1 RHQRRGTRHRRTG
14 ATRHPDLRP
23 LPQPEHDPGP
33 GGVRHLRRPGR
44 DRRSPG
50 PARRHRGGRRR
61 RRDRGA
67 AGARRT
73 GRPVR
78 PAGTGERQG
87 RPPAHVRAARL
98 GPGRLG
104 PMNAPSPS
112 LPPVGFAGVGNI
124 GAPMASCLLRAG
136 YPLRVLDPRPAA
148 VAPLRDA
155 GATVADQVA
164 DLAAC
169 QVVALAV
176 PDDAAVEQV
185 LVGDGLLDL
194 LPPGATVLVHSTI
207 LPQTARE
214 LAGRAA
220 AAGRVA
226 VLDAPVS
233 GGAERAAAGT
243 LAVMVGGPAEALE
256 RVRPVLETLAAEV
269 VHAGPAGAGA
279 AVKLANQ
286 LAMFAA

>member
-1 RHQRRGTRHRRTG
+1 
-14 ATRHPDLRP
+14 
-23 LPQPEHDPGP
+23 
-33 GGVRHLRRPGR
+33 
-44 DRRSPG
+44 
-50 PARRHRGGRRR
+50 
-61 RRDRGA
+61 
-67 AGARRT
+67 
-73 GRPVR
+73 
-78 PAGTGERQG
+78 
-87 RPPAHVRAARL
+87 
-98 GPGRLG
+98 
-104 PMNAPSPS
+104 MNAPSPS

-286 LAMFAA
+286 LAMFAALAGVEEALALARRHEVATDTALKVLRAGTGDSWAARTWGFFDALKADYDAAGTPVRYRPWSKDLWDVVAAARAAELSLPVAGLLAQLLPDQVEHPDRS